1 MSSSLIKYGKKPHT
15 ILVKLQNMTLNVLD
29 CIAWIEYETKP
40 EYETIHQQTCLWC
53 MKKSVHRNVI

>member
-1 MSSSLIKYGKKPHT
+1 
-15 ILVKLQNMTLNVLD
+15 MTLNVPD